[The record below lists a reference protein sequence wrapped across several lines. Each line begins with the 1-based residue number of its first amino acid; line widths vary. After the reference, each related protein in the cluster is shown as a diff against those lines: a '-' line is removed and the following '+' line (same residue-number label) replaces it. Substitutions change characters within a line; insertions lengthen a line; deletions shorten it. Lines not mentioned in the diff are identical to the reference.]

1 MEKNK
6 QEYIVFSVPTDV
18 ITAEK
23 FEFENPPLWMKCN
36 VNKRSDSQ

>member
-1 MEKNK
+1 MEQNK
-6 QEYIVFSVPTDV
+6 QEYIVFSVPTD